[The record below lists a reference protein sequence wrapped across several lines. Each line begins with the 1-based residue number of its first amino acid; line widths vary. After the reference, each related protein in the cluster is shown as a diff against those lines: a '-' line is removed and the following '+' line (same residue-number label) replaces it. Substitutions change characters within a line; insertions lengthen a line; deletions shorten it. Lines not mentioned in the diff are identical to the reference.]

1 MYLHVFCAAPC
12 GGNNQWRIQTAPV
25 CGGNALERLH
35 LVEKSKQVGYP
46 SIYPYPSLDDA
57 EMLKIALNTTRGQE
71 IQKVEEEHQK
81 NFAWEA
87 RARRAWPGMAER
99 WTVMDYR
106 YRQNHISNHPVFRV
120 KTWVNHFVHFV
131 SVLINLNQ

>member
-1 MYLHVFCAAPC
+1 MENPNGSCVGRQCTGETSF
-12 GGNNQWRIQTAPV
+12 GRKIQ
-25 CGGNALERLH
+25 G
-35 LVEKSKQVGYP
+35 SWVGYP
-46 SIYPYPSLDDA
+46 SIYPYPPLDDA
-57 EMLKIALNTTRGQE
+57 EVLKIALNTTRGQE

-131 SVLINLNQ
+131 SVLTNLNQ